1 MILSW
6 IDRGALPLHPLR
18 RALPGQKRVAC
29 VGDSIT
35 YGYGVETWR
44 KNNYPAVLGTL
55 LDEGYCVNNF
65 GFSGATASPFG
76 DTPYTDESV
85 YRQSLDFRP
94 DLVLLMLG
102 TNDTKPY
109 NWKGEEHYLQSC
121 RAILRAYRELSSR
134 PELIL
139 LVPPPAWGLGGAPV
153 AFDISASLLSDALRP
168 ALRSLAAEENI
179 RFLDIYSVFEGHP
192 ELFFDGV
199 HPNAAGARLLAEAAY
214 QAIKEKEQEA

>member
-6 IDRGALPLHPLR
+6 LDRGALPLHPLR

-35 YGYGVETWR
+35 YGYGVESWR

-55 LDEGYCVNNF
+55 LGEGYCVNNF
-65 GFSGATASPFG
+65 GFSGATASSFG
-76 DTPYTDESV
+76 DTPYTEESV
-85 YRQSLDFRP
+85 YRQSLAFRP

-109 NWKGEEHYLQSC
+109 NWKGEEHYLRSC
-121 RAILRAYRELSSR
+121 REILRAYRELSSR

-139 LVPPPAWGLGGAPV
+139 LAPPPAWGLGGAPV
-153 AFDISASLLSDALRP
+153 AFEISASLLSDALRP
-168 ALRSLAAEENI
+168 ALRSLAAEENV
-179 RFLDIYSVFEGHP
+179 RFLDVYGVLEGRP

-199 HPNAAGARLLAEAAY
+199 HPNAAGARLLAETVY
-214 QAIKEKEQEA
+214 QTIKEKEQRT